1 MSNTQEKIKK
11 EIEKDFEYCV
21 KAKNKSD
28 FEFYYTYCYA
38 LVMGSGF
45 YENNDELGKWWDEIM
60 REKFI
65 KNIKNPLTDTI

>member
-1 MSNTQEKIKK
+1 MSNTQERIKK

-21 KAKNKSD
+21 KTKYKSD

-60 REKFI
+60 RKKFVEK
-65 KNIKNPLTDTI
+65 IKNPLTNTI